1 MREHQIV
8 ITLKPEQFLEVQR
21 LSRAAGAKSMG
32 MFVRQK
38 LLAALGIEGTAL
50 PPANAAAGPDML
62 LVAGELKRLHAEL
75 KTFVAESLSQAYVR
89 EQPEAPYQAVAEPQE
104 APSPGEGLP
113 AQYDEEPVEPPADAP
128 EDLSA
133 VSERSAE
140 EPRVFAEAQDKLEQ
154 FARRAFAISPR
165 LGAIETPGGLAR
177 PSADQV
183 SAKRDPLED
192 LLEDASAAAPERT
205 GAGDRQ
211 EVLPEELIGEGD
223 DEADEDAVFDVP
235 LSLSERARRARAE
248 QPALEPPPAPPDPPP
263 PRSSSGP
270 PDLSG
275 GPPPKRRQ

>member
-32 MFVRQK
+32 IFVRQK
-38 LLAALGIEGTAL
+38 LLAALGIENTAL
-50 PPANAAAGPDML
+50 PPAHAAAGPDMQL
-62 LVAGELKRLHAEL
+62 IAGELKRLHAEL
-75 KTFVAESLSQAYVR
+75 KTFVAESLSQAYVT
-89 EQPEAPYQAVAEPQE
+89 EQPEAPYQAVA
-104 APSPGEGLP
+104 GEQGLP
-113 AQYDEEPVEPPADAP
+113 AQYDEEQAAPPADAP
-128 EDLSA
+128 HAFPSVAEC
-133 VSERSAE
+133 SAE

-165 LGAIETPGGLAR
+165 LGAIEVPGELAR
-177 PSADQV
+177 QPADQA
-183 SAKRDPLED
+183 SPRRDPLED
-192 LLEDASAAAPERT
+192 LLEDASEAAPERA

-211 EVLPEELIGEGD
+211 EGLPEELIGEGD

-235 LSLSERARRARAE
+235 LSLSERARREAAE
-248 QPALEPPPAPPDPPP
+248 QPAPQPPPAPPEPPP
-263 PRSSSGP
+263 GPSSGS

>member
-32 MFVRQK
+32 MFVRQQ

-50 PPANAAAGPDML
+50 PPANAAAVPDMK

-75 KTFVAESLSQAYVR
+75 KTFVAESLSQAYVT
-89 EQPEAPYQAVAEPQE
+89 EQPQAPYQAVAEHQGVP
-104 APSPGEGLP
+104 APGEGLP
-113 AQYDEEPVEPPADAP
+113 AQYDEEPAEPPADASDAFP
-128 EDLSA
+128 SP
-133 VSERSAE
+133 SERTAE
-140 EPRVFAEAQDKLEQ
+140 EPSVFAEAQDKLEQ

-165 LGAIETPGGLAR
+165 LGAIEMPGELTRQPAEQ
-177 PSADQV
+177 A

-192 LLEDASAAAPERT
+192 LLDDASAAAPERA
-205 GAGDRQ
+205 GAGDRA
-211 EVLPEELIGEGD
+211 EVLPEALVGEGD

-235 LSLSERARRARAE
+235 LSLSERARRAR
-248 QPALEPPPAPPDPPP
+248 P
-263 PRSSSGP
+263 SSGP